1 MELTQDEFTILE
13 IVSEVGEIH
22 YLAILG
28 QIRDTAISIGKQYIS
43 QEDFNLALEK
53 LEDYHLIERR
63 KKLIDPERYF
73 ITDEGRNLHIQSK

>member
-13 IVSEVGEIH
+13 IVVEAGDIH

-28 QIRDTAISIGKQYIS
+28 QIRDNAIAIGKEYIS
-43 QEDFNLALEK
+43 QEDFNFALEK

-63 KKLIDPERYF
+63 RKLIEPERYF
-73 ITDEGRNLHIQSK
+73 ITDEGRNLIVQGN